1 MSAPDVVVVEGVW
14 GRALEDLAGRREVL
28 RAPGADAVPREALA
42 GCRALVVRN
51 RTQVSS
57 SLLEDAPVLE
67 VVARAGVG
75 LDNLDLGALDAVGV
89 VAVAALGANA
99 ASVAEHALAS
109 ALTMAKGLVDGD
121 AATRAGGWDRAPRR
135 ELAGGVWG
143 LLSAGA
149 TARATAALARGLGMS
164 VIAYDPYLDAS
175 DPRLLPAGIE
185 LAPLEEVLARADV
198 LSVHLPATAETDR
211 LLDAPALARMKPDA
225 YLVNVGRGE
234 VVDEDALADA
244 LESGHLGGAALDVRR
259 SEPPGPSRLDTAPR
273 TVLSPHVAGITAAA
287 QERIAGVL
295 VREIDAVLDGEAA
308 SASVGSLD
316 RPTARRRS

>member
-1 MSAPDVVVVEGVW
+1 MSAAEVVVLEGVW
-14 GRALEDLAGRREVL
+14 GAALEGLADRREVL
-28 RAPGADAVPREALA
+28 RVPAVDGLEPEALA

-51 RTQVSS
+51 RTRVGAD
-57 SLLEDAPVLE
+57 LLAGAPALQ

-75 LDNLDLGALDAVGV
+75 LDNLDLGALDDAGV

-99 ASVAEHALAS
+99 ASVAEHAVACALA
-109 ALTMAKGLVDGD
+109 MAKALLGAD
-121 AATRAGGWDRAPRR
+121 AATRAGAWDRAPRR

-149 TARATAALARGLGMS
+149 TGRATAALARGLGMS
-164 VIAYDPYLDAS
+164 VIAHDPYVDAA
-175 DPRLLPAGIE
+175 DPDLAGIE

-198 LSVHLPATAETDR
+198 LSVHLPATPETDS
-211 LLDAPALARMKPDA
+211 LLDADALARMKPGA

-259 SEPPGPSRLDTAPR
+259 SEPPGPSRLDAAPR
-273 TVLSPHVAGITAAA
+273 TLLSPHVAGITTAA
-287 QERIAGVL
+287 QERIAAVL
-295 VREIDAVLDGEAA
+295 AREIDAVLDGGAV
-308 SASVGSLD
+308 SARVGSLD
-316 RPTARRRS
+316 RPGAGRP